1 MKRRFLVF
9 LLILVL
15 LLPGC
20 AGGKAG
26 QVFYNTGSSDS
37 FSTDRYLAVAG
48 FYSAEMIDKQ
58 TGERIPFP
66 LDAGG
71 NASCS
76 SSFFQANG
84 EIYYIKTRN
93 QTDSDGSH
101 IRSSIEELVAMDEN
115 TLEERVVHRFS
126 WESKWFFNLLDLP
139 PKDYGMSIVY
149 SFFVHGGYFYFMSN
163 DGLCRMRLLT
173 EQYEIYLPDVK
184 REYSYD
190 GQNLY
195 YTDDYNRLV
204 IHNLDTGNSR
214 TVEDVVASDFRYTP
228 GGLYY
233 LNRQAE
239 DTLWRYDPAT
249 GETEMLSDIS
259 AMSLYFDEDSLY
271 LQTNDGVLIRLSQS
285 GEELARADFFG
296 SLTVPYQGD
305 FLYQA
310 EELLDENGN
319 FIMLL
324 YQIRKSDLSATQLP

>member
-1 MKRRFLVF
+1 M
-9 LLILVL
+9 
-15 LLPGC
+15 
-20 AGGKAG
+20 
-26 QVFYNTGSSDS
+26 
-37 FSTDRYLAVAG
+37 
-48 FYSAEMIDKQ
+48 
-58 TGERIPFP
+58 
-66 LDAGG
+66 
-71 NASCS
+71 
-76 SSFFQANG
+76 
-84 EIYYIKTRN
+84 
-93 QTDSDGSH
+93 
-101 IRSSIEELVAMDEN
+101 
-115 TLEERVVHRFS
+115 
-126 WESKWFFNLLDLP
+126 
-139 PKDYGMSIVY
+139 
-149 SFFVHGGYFYFMSN
+149 
-163 DGLCRMRLLT
+163 
-173 EQYEIYLPDVK
+173 K

-204 IHNLDTGNSR
+204 IHDLDTGNSR

-285 GEELARADFFG
+285 GEELARADFSG

-310 EELLDENGN
+310 EELLDEDGN